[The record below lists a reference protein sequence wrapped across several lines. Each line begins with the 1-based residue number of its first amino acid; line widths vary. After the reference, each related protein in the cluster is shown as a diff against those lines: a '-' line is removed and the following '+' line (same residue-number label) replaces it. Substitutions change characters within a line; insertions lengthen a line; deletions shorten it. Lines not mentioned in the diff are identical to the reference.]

1 MGDVRALF
9 MHAGKQ
15 VGDDC
20 PPIFEKGLAAA
31 VACGTS
37 ARLQVFHALFRPI
50 RSTLMGLS
58 KLEVWGATQADSA
71 GSSGFSSP
79 PSEYIHGIAQSLLDV
94 PTMVQEGT
102 LSTAAAN
109 DLWEVLAAGALET
122 DDGRMKLSAVRM
134 AGLVQAI
141 DADNE
146 EEQPDEDEADAAYN
160 WLVLVAKGTVAMLLA
175 QVDAMPRLTEA
186 GAAQL
191 AADLSHWT
199 KVLGAGEMEPG
210 PVLLQVRATRVYILT
225 EIAVQRCPH
234 ISENLINLVS
244 DVTWHCSLYQAIALL
259 KTSVVELGRA
269 TASDG
274 EDADLLRRLCTLR
287 KAGQPSQSAGS

>member
-1 MGDVRALF
+1 MLVVCFFVR
-9 MHAGKQ
+9 AGKQ

-20 PPIFEKGLAAA
+20 PPIFEKGVAAA
-31 VACGTS
+31 LACATS

-58 KLEVWGATQADSA
+58 SLEVWGAAPAESA
-71 GSSGFSSP
+71 GSSAFSSP

-109 DLWEVLAAGALET
+109 ELWEVLAAGALET
-122 DDGRMKLSAVRM
+122 NGGRTKLSAVRM

-146 EEQPDEDEADAAYN
+146 EEQPDEDEEDAAYN
-160 WLVLVAKGTVAMLLA
+160 WLVLVAKGTVAVLLA
-175 QVDAMPRLTEA
+175 QVDAIPRLTET
-186 GAAQL
+186 GSAQL

-210 PVLLQVRATRVYILT
+210 PVLLQVCAVHVYRLVQ
-225 EIAVQRCPH
+225 IAC
-234 ISENLINLVS
+234 
-244 DVTWHCSLYQAIALL
+244 AA
-259 KTSVVELGRA
+259 
-269 TASDG
+269 
-274 EDADLLRRLCTLR
+274 
-287 KAGQPSQSAGS
+287 